1 MDIQRIQQYQS
12 SFDAIRETIEGEDGQ
27 TIEVW
32 FARTL
37 QRVFGYVRWGNFL
50 ATIGRAIASCQA
62 QGISAEDHFR
72 PIRQGDQDRKGE
84 KQEPQDYMLTRFAC
98 YLIAQNGDPKKEEI
112 AFAQGYFALQTRKA
126 ELIAEHLEEL
136 TRLETRDRLRSAEK
150 QLSRNISQRG
160 IDAQSFARIRSQGD
174 TALFGGHTTEE
185 MKERLGVKPARPL
198 ADFLPT
204 ITIAA
209 KNLATEM
216 TNYHVAKENLYGE
229 TTITDEHVQNNL
241 SVRQML
247 GERGIRP
254 EELPASEDIKK
265 TERRISSQG
274 KELEK
279 TTGHLPPEKKS

>member
-37 QRVFGYVRWGNFL
+37 QRVFGYVRWSNFL

-72 PIRQGDQDRKGE
+72 PIRREARGSGSE
-84 KQEPQDYMLTRFAC
+84 KHEPQDYMLTRFAC

-126 ELIAEHLEEL
+126 ELIAKHLEEL

-160 IDAQSFARIRSQGD
+160 INAQSFARIRSQGD

-185 MKERLGVKPARPL
+185 MKQRLGVKPARPL

-216 TNYHVAKENLYGE
+216 TNYHVAEENLYGE
-229 TTITDEHVQNNL
+229 ITITDEHVQNNL

-279 TTGHLPPEKKS
+279 TTGHLPPEEKS

>member
-37 QRVFGYVRWGNFL
+37 QRVFGYVRWSNFL

-72 PIRQGDQDRKGE
+72 PIRREARGSGSE

-185 MKERLGVKPARPL
+185 MKQRLGVKPARPL

-216 TNYHVAKENLYGE
+216 TNYHVAEENLYGE
-229 TTITDEHVQNNL
+229 ITITDEHVQNNL